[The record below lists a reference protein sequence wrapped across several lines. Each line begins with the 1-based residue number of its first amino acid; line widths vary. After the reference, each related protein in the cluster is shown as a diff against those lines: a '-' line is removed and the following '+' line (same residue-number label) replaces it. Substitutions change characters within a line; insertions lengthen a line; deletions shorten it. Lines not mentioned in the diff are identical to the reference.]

1 MTTSSLTVCDADVK
15 AMFMCVWNDAP
26 AGSTDTSLNGMILRP
41 DASIDCLLQIN
52 ATRQL
57 CWCWL
62 LLFTDRWATKQGAR
76 TDSESLTEWM
86 SVEGRWLVRYTS
98 IVLYSLP

>member
-1 MTTSSLTVCDADVK
+1 MTTSSLTACDADVK

-41 DASIDCLLQIN
+41 DASIDCSLFTIN

-57 CWCWL
+57 LLLL
-62 LLFTDRWATKQGAR
+62 LLFTDRWA
-76 TDSESLTEWM
+76 
-86 SVEGRWLVRYTS
+86 GRRSRAHVR
-98 IVLYSLP
+98 IQRA